1 VRGRATLV
9 GVWQVVDGVVVVM
22 LDYAMLDEAVGD
34 GWDAER
40 RFG

>member
-1 VRGRATLV
+1 M
-9 GVWQVVDGVVVVM
+9 DGVVVVR

-34 GWDAER
+34 EWDAER